1 MDAGNRRLNGQMAQR
16 TSGRRAVNMMMPDH
30 PQRCS
35 EHQHEQYDRDYDAP
49 DSLLVSHHVQDRFEG
64 SAKLTE
70 QCSRIL

>member
-1 MDAGNRRLNGQMAQR
+1 
-16 TSGRRAVNMMMPDH
+16 MMMPDH